1 MVEEQASRS
10 TTSRTELPSSK
21 AQEVAEALAEQA
33 ETALLAVDSL
43 VKEATAVLEVRRT
56 AGTEELAEAEQ
67 ERPAVTAL

>member
-1 MVEEQASRS
+1 
-10 TTSRTELPSSK
+10 
-21 AQEVAEALAEQA
+21 LAEQA

-56 AGTEELAEAEQ
+56 AGTEELAVAEQ